1 MASEQEMICLKT
13 KLKEHQTQNI
23 KHERSQRET
32 ARLKSVIN
40 TQQHQVIITSTV
52 IIIIIIIM
60 IIIHVHCMVCVDLL
74 SVIHVGTCTCNL
86 SIYHVL
92 HDVLHVHQGP

>member
-1 MASEQEMICLKT
+1 MCIHSYTHVYTLYIILVFFTKCILSLNTEADFRCKLMASEQEMIYLKT

-40 TQQHQVIITSTV
+40 TQQHQVIITS
-52 IIIIIIIM
+52 
-60 IIIHVHCMVCVDLL
+60 
-74 SVIHVGTCTCNL
+74 
-86 SIYHVL
+86 
-92 HDVLHVHQGP
+92 